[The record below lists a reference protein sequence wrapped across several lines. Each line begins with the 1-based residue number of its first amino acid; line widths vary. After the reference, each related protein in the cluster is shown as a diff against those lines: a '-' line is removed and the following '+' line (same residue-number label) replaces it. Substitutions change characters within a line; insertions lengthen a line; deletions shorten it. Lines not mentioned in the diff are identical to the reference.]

1 MKLHAGYDLPARELR
16 LNGSGSGLQL
26 GRTVRKIFVAIERTF
41 FTYKFKSPSQRGVA
55 DRIVCLPDGRT
66 WFVELKKEGGR
77 LSELQ
82 KLFATDMERMKQ
94 RYACLWSKEMIDQWV
109 KGLK

>member
-1 MKLHAGYDLPARELR
+1 MRESEIEAYLVWVVA
-16 LNGSGSGLQL
+16 LLGGL
-26 GRTVRKIFVAIERTF
+26 TF
-41 FTYKFKSPSQRGVA
+41 KFKSPSQRGVA
-55 DRIVCLPDGRT
+55 DRIVCLPDGSV
-66 WFVELKKEGGR
+66 WFIELKAPKGR